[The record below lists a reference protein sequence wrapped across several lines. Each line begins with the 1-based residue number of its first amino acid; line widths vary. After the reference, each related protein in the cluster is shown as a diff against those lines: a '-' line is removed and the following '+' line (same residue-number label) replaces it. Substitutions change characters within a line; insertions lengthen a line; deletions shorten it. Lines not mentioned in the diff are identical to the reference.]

1 MFVVLGATGHIGA
14 NLVRALDQAGQRV
27 IAVLHDAEKA
37 GDMATARVEPAVV
50 DVTDTEALRT
60 VLRCG
65 HRAFLLN
72 PPADTSGDTNAT
84 ELATARSITDALE
97 GSGLEKIVVASTYG
111 AQKGEAIGDLS
122 VLYEFE
128 QRAKASGIP
137 TAIDRGAYYFTNL
150 DMLLEPAKDGML
162 PTAFPAGMELP
173 MVSPVDLA
181 EAAYRRLV
189 SPTDDVGIRH
199 VEGPETY
206 TFQDV
211 ANAFSATLG
220 RPVTVETTPREKW
233 EESFRDAGF
242 SKEAARAYARM
253 TAATVDGPARPKD
266 PIRGSVSLQAHIDAL
281 VASGTT

>member
-27 IAVLHDAEKA
+27 IAVLHDADKA
-37 GDMATARVEPAVV
+37 GAIATARVEPAVV
-50 DVTDTEALRT
+50 DVTDTEALHK

-72 PPADTSGDTNAT
+72 PPADTRGDSDAA
-84 ELATARSITDALE
+84 ELATARSITDALA

-122 VLYEFE
+122 VLYDFE

-137 TAIDRGAYYFTNL
+137 TANDRAAYYYTNL
-150 DMLLEPAKDGML
+150 DMLLDPARGGTL
-162 PTAFPAGMELP
+162 PTAFPADMVLP
-173 MVSPVDLA
+173 MVSPTDLA

-189 SPTDDVGIRH
+189 SGLDDVGIRY
-199 VEGPETY
+199 VEGPRAY

-220 RPVTVETTPREKW
+220 RPVVVETTPREGW
-233 EESFRDAGF
+233 EQSFREAGF
-242 SKEAARAYARM
+242 SAEAARAYARM
-253 TAATVDGPARPKD
+253 TAATMDGPARPD
-266 PIRGSVSLQAHIDAL
+266 NPIRGTVTLQAHIDSL